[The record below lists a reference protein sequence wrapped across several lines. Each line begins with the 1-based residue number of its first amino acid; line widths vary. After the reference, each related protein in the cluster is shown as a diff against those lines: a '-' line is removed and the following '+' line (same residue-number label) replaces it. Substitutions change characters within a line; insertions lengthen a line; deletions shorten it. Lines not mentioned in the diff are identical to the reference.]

1 MPVLL
6 NSAGQPEPP
15 THVVTR
21 LRALHAGL
29 HLRFLSQT
37 GEHWAVCMTW
47 TPEDRRWERVQTG
60 QTDPASTYDIIGYLP
75 VDCSMDEAPAHL
87 ERVFRQYPK
96 DEVRNMADYVQQYNE
111 TTPVAEALDAA
122 LTEVFDRPDPVAPKK
137 RGRPKKV
144 S

>member
-15 THVVTR
+15 THIVAR

-29 HLRFLSQT
+29 HLKYMDYTAQ
-37 GEHWAVCMTW
+37 HWAVCMAWDTN
-47 TPEDRRWERVQTG
+47 DRRWERVQTG
-60 QTDPASTYDIIGYLP
+60 QTDPASAYDIIGYLP
-75 VDCSMDEAPAHL
+75 LACRVDEAPAYL
-87 ERVFRQYPK
+87 ERMLRQYPK
-96 DEVRNMADYVQQYNE
+96 DEVRNMADYVQQYNADA
-111 TTPVAEALDAA
+111 PVDTAIEAALVEAL
-122 LTEVFDRPDPVAPKK
+122 ESPIVPKK